1 MAGSC
6 TGSSTGV
13 VEPVSPVRCRQ
24 PDGGRPFA
32 VALELAT
39 TMLAIKQITSRIAL
53 LSAQRSWF
61 CLVDGIDL
69 SPSVQ
74 VGLTFGRIRAAAVCR
89 LQALNQPD
97 IPSIW
102 QHRFPTAGQVNA
114 PGLEGDTRRA
124 PVWGYL
130 TGGEGWL
137 AAVSDRVGAHPPW

>member
-24 PDGGRPFA
+24 PDGGRPLA

-53 LSAQRSWF
+53 LSVQRSWF

-74 VGLTFGRIRAAAVCR
+74 VGLTFGRISTVAGCR
-89 LQALNQPD
+89 LQA
-97 IPSIW
+97 SIS
-102 QHRFPTAGQVNA
+102 PTSRVFGS
-114 PGLEGDTRRA
+114 
-124 PVWGYL
+124 
-130 TGGEGWL
+130 TGSPLL
-137 AAVSDRVGAHPPW
+137 AR